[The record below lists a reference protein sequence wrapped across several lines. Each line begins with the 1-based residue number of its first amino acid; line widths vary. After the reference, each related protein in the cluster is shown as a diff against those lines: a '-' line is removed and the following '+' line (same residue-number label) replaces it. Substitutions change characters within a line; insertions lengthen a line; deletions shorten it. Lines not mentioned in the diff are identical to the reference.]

1 MPQKNFGNELATQR
15 SVHSV
20 NEQFESQQGTPKL
33 ERTNVICYESIME
46 LSPRTMRTLL
56 GELTQDIVEQDA
68 IESGQITFESKK
80 KMVVDKNPFPHP
92 IGVDMVK
99 LGLLRF
105 KLVVDNGK
113 EELRPKA
120 FERLKEKTVV
130 EEERSLSAR
139 CQKVVGNT
147 TERVGAYRQQTHLA
161 NTPNFHPFGGQVKP
175 FYGRQYGSFQGIK
188 TFRPQPQHP
197 NVWHLYNPR
206 VERVIPFNEMTRIQ
220 HRHFK

>member
-1 MPQKNFGNELATQR
+1 MPQKNFGNEPATQR

-33 ERTNVICYESIME
+33 ERTNVIRYESMTE

-80 KMVVDKNPFPHP
+80 KMIVDKNPFLHP
-92 IGVDMVK
+92 VGVDMVK

-113 EELRPKA
+113 DELRPRA

-130 EEERSLSAR
+130 EEERSQSAR
-139 CQKVVGNT
+139 
-147 TERVGAYRQQTHLA
+147 
-161 NTPNFHPFGGQVKP
+161 
-175 FYGRQYGSFQGIK
+175 
-188 TFRPQPQHP
+188 
-197 NVWHLYNPR
+197 
-206 VERVIPFNEMTRIQ
+206 
-220 HRHFK
+220 